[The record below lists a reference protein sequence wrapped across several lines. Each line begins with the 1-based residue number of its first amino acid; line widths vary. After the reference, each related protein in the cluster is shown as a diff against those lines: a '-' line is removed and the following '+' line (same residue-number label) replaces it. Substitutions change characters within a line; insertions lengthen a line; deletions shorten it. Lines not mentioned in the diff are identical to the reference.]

1 MNDIFYNN
9 KYKNKINL
17 ETKQFSSIKK
27 QDRKTYVDINKLL
40 NRVKLDHKNEIKQKM
55 IFLSFGIFLL
65 FSMGIFVSII
75 R

>member
-1 MNDIFYNN
+1 VNDIFYNN
-9 KYKNKINL
+9 KYKNKKNL
-17 ETKQFSSIKK
+17 DTKQFSSIKN

-40 NRVKLDHKNEIKQKM
+40 NRVKLDHKDEIKQKM

>member
-1 MNDIFYNN
+1 VNDIFYNN

>member
-1 MNDIFYNN
+1 VNDIFYNN
-9 KYKNKINL
+9 KYINKKNL
-17 ETKQFSSIKK
+17 DTKQFSSIKK
-27 QDRKTYVDINKLL
+27 QDRKTYVDIHILL

-65 FSMGIFVSII
+65 FSMGFFVSII

>member
-9 KYKNKINL
+9 KYKNKKNL
-17 ETKQFSSIKK
+17 DTKQFSSIKN

-40 NRVKLDHKNEIKQKM
+40 NRVKLDHKDEIKQKM